1 MHRKSITD
9 CSTVQNSITLYSS
22 RLYTQRT
29 KNAFSAGYLYIYFT
43 YYSAVGLTN
52 MKKVSGGNQQEA
64 DFHKFLEDQVWQKK
78 KIKKFCYLIW

>member
-29 KNAFSAGYLYIYFT
+29 KMHSQLAIFIYIF

-64 DFHKFLEDQVWQKK
+64 DFHKFLEDQV
-78 KIKKFCYLIW
+78 